1 LLRFFKINDP
11 YRLVA
16 IFLIAFAIKIPFFTN
31 DSAYFDMQ
39 HWLLIGEA
47 MKSGHMYVDIFD
59 SLSPLAA
66 TTYWLIVLVFGKSTL
81 VLQILGTLLLVIQA
95 IIFNNLTI
103 SNKVYEQNTYL
114 PAFVY
119 LILASSHYALSVFS
133 PVQMAMT
140 FILLAFSKLL
150 SHVEFRAK
158 RDEQIMSIGLLIG
171 LAMLFYL
178 PFILFLPI
186 VLIILLFFTN
196 TLKRRYIILIISALI
211 PLFTAFGYYWLVNDE
226 LGYFIVNFVSP
237 SLKFDFSTLVD
248 IGLNVGL
255 FLPVLV
261 FWLLGFITMPKQRRL
276 NNYQS
281 RLAQLFFITGILSLI
296 TLFYQFADIIT
307 GIILLV
313 PVAAFFTTHMFFL
326 IRRSLIDFITLL
338 IFLSFI
344 LLTSY
349 DSEFGIVGLTRT
361 VSKEAKVDP
370 ELKALIKDKKL
381 MVLGEKQQLYAYGSV
396 ATPFYDWSLSTPVVE
411 NLEYYDNV
419 VFVKESV
426 DRYKPE
432 IILDYELKW
441 RKILLHIPEFYQQYE
456 EIRPFVWV
464 RIN

>member
-1 LLRFFKINDP
+1 MLRFFKINDP

-16 IFLIAFAIKIPFFTN
+16 ISLIAFVIKIPFFTN
-31 DSAYFDMQ
+31 SSAYFDMQ

-66 TTYWLIVLVFGKSTL
+66 TTYWLIVILFGKSIL
-81 VLQILGTLLLVIQA
+81 ALQILGTLLIIIQA

-119 LILASSHYALSVFS
+119 LILASSHYALTVFS
-133 PVQMAMT
+133 PAQMAMT

-171 LAMLFYL
+171 IAILFYL
-178 PFILFLPI
+178 PFIVFLPV
-186 VLIILLFFTN
+186 VLIPFFAT
-196 TLKRRYIILIISALI
+196 
-211 PLFTAFGYYWLVNDE
+211 FGYYWLVNKE
-226 LGYFIVNFVSP
+226 PGYFIVNFVQP
-237 SLKFDFSTLVD
+237 SLSIDFSTLVN
-248 IGLNVGL
+248 IGANVGL
-255 FLPVLV
+255 ILPVLIFFV
-261 FWLLGFITMPKQRRL
+261 LGIMTMPKQRRL

-281 RLAQLFFITGILSLI
+281 RLAQLFFITGLLALLIL
-296 TLFYQFADIIT
+296 LFKSADIIT

-326 IRRSLIDFITLL
+326 IRRSLLDFITLL
-338 IFLSFI
+338 IFLSLI
-344 LLTSY
+344 LMTSY
-349 DSEFGIVGLTRT
+349 DSEFGIVGLNKTIKQET
-361 VSKEAKVDP
+361 IVQS
-370 ELKALIKDKKL
+370 ELEALIKHKKL
-381 MVLGEKQQLYAYGSV
+381 MVLGDKQQLYMYGSL
-396 ATPFYDWSLSTPVVE
+396 ATPFYDWSLSKAIID

-419 VFVKESV
+419 VFVKESM
-426 DRYKPE
+426 DKYQPE

-441 RKILLHIPEFYQQYE
+441 QKILILIWLFFCRQKHRSLLI
-456 EIRPFVWV
+456 V
-464 RIN
+464 

>member
-1 LLRFFKINDP
+1 MLRFFKINDP
-11 YRLVA
+11 YRLIA

-31 DSAYFDMQ
+31 NSAYFDMQ

-66 TTYWLIVLVFGKSTL
+66 TTYWFIVLVFGKSTL
-81 VLQILGTLLLVIQA
+81 ALQILGTLLMLIQA

-103 SNKVYEQNTYL
+103 NNKVYEQNTYL

-119 LILASSHYALSVFS
+119 IILASSHYALSVFS
-133 PVQMAMT
+133 PVQLAIT
-140 FILLAFSKLL
+140 FILLAFSRLL

-171 LAMLFYL
+171 IATLFYL
-178 PFILFLPI
+178 PSIIFLPI
-186 VLIILLFFTN
+186 VLIILFLFTN
-196 TLKRRYIILIISALI
+196 TLRRRYVILTISGLI
-211 PLFTAFGYYWLVNDE
+211 PIFAAFGYYWLVNDE
-226 LGYFIVNFVSP
+226 LGYFIVNFIQP
-237 SLKFDFSTLVD
+237 SLAIDFSSLVK
-248 IGLNVGL
+248 IGSNVGL
-255 FLPVLV
+255 ILPVLL
-261 FWLLGFITMPKQRRL
+261 FWLFGTITMSKQRRL

-281 RLAQLFFITGILSLI
+281 RLAQLFFITGLMALLVL
-296 TLFYQFADIIT
+296 LFKSADIIT

-338 IFLSFI
+338 ILLSFN

-349 DSEFGIVGLTRT
+349 DSEFGLLGINKSIEQEV
-361 VSKEAKVDP
+361 VVEP
-370 ELKALIKDKKL
+370 ELVTLIKDKKL
-381 MVLGEKQQLYAYGSV
+381 MVLGDRQRLYVYGSL
-396 ATPFYDWSLSTPVVE
+396 ATPFYDWSLSRAVVN

-419 VFVKESV
+419 VFIKESI
-426 DRYKPE
+426 DRYQPE
-432 IILDYELKW
+432 VILDYELRW

-456 EIRPFVWV
+456 QVRPFVWV
-464 RIN
+464 RKD